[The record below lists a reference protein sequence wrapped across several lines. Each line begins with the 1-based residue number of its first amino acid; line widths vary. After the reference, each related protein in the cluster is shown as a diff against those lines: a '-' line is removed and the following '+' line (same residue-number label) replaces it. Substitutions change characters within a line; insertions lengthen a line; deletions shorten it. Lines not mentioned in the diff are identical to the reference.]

1 MTETGTGTTNETA
14 TAAATE
20 PGKELA
26 ADAPAPGN
34 TVSTAD
40 QRFADQMDQ
49 VAGAAVVLRGRRLGW
64 RQLFG
69 GLAHVTYAV
78 STENGDRYVVKFLT
92 QEMDDFGLMIPI
104 DDLIANTAAAGES
117 GVGARVVQ
125 ALPETPALVLEF
137 IDGRTLDTPDLAQ
150 ADYIPRISRA
160 LRDLHAKAPP
170 MRNATVIWKFLG
182 DYLVLIDKHAL
193 KCPPGILEWLP
204 TVRRIQAALAVN
216 ALRPVPSNN
225 DLLAKNVMDD
235 GRIRIIDYDFSGMN
249 DPMFDV
255 GDLAM
260 EGDYDP
266 DQIRVAC
273 EAYFGAHDQVQYARA
288 SLFGIA
294 AQYTWTLLFVA
305 MDALLSD
312 APAEGFDYWREASSR
327 WEWTRAKLEST
338 ALESLIGA
346 ASTTP

>member
-1 MTETGTGTTNETA
+1 VASDTA
-14 TAAATE
+14 
-20 PGKELA
+20 
-26 ADAPAPGN
+26 
-34 TVSTAD
+34 STAD
-40 QRFADQMDQ
+40 QRFAVQMEQ
-49 VAGAAVVLRGRRLGW
+49 IAAEAEVLRGRRLEW

-78 STENGDRYVVKFLT
+78 STEDGSRYVVKFLT

-104 DDLIANTAAAGES
+104 PDLIANTVAAGES

-125 ALPETPALVLEF
+125 ALPKLPALVLEY
-137 IDGRTLDTPDLAQ
+137 IDGRTLDTPDLAM
-150 ADYIPRISRA
+150 AGYIPRIGGA
-160 LRDLHAKAPP
+160 IRDLHAKAPP
-170 MRNATVIWKFLG
+170 MRNATVIWKFLE
-182 DYLVLIDKHAL
+182 DYLRLIGRHSLA
-193 KCPPGILEWLP
+193 CPAGILDWLP
-204 TVRRIQAALAVN
+204 TVRRIETALAVN
-216 ALRPVPSNN
+216 ALPPVPSNN

-273 EAYFGAHDQVQYARA
+273 TAYFGEHDPVQFARA

-294 AQYTWTLLFVA
+294 AQYTWSLLFVG
-305 MDALLSD
+305 MDALLTD
-312 APAEGFDYWREASSR
+312 APAEGFDYWQEASSR
-327 WEWTRAKLEST
+327 WEWTRAKLEDAS
-338 ALESLIGA
+338 LESLIAA
-346 ASTTP
+346 ASAAAG

>member
-1 MTETGTGTTNETA
+1 VTGATSETQTGAANEPATTLQGEA
-14 TAAATE
+14 VV
-20 PGKELA
+20 
-26 ADAPAPGN
+26 PGN
-34 TVSTAD
+34 AMSTAD

-49 VAGAAVVLRGRRLGW
+49 VSAAADVLRGQRLGW

-78 STENGDRYVVKFLT
+78 STEAGDRYVVKFLT

-125 ALPETPALVLEF
+125 ALPEVPALVLEF

-160 LRDLHAKAPP
+160 LRDLHANAPP
-170 MRNATVIWKFLG
+170 MRNATVIWKFLD
-182 DYLVLIDKHAL
+182 DYLVLIDKHSL

-204 TVRRIQAALAVN
+204 TMRRIQAALAVS
-216 ALRPVPSNN
+216 ALPPVPSNN

-260 EGDYDP
+260 EGDYNP
-266 DQIRVAC
+266 DQIRIAC
-273 EAYFGAHDQVQYARA
+273 EAYFGAHDPVQYARA

-294 AQYTWTLLFVA
+294 AQYTWTLLFVG

-312 APAEGFDYWREASSR
+312 SPAEGFDYWQEASSR
-327 WEWTRAKLEST
+327 WDWTRAKLES
-338 ALESLIGA
+338 ASLESLIAA
-346 ASTTP
+346 ASAAP

>member
-1 MTETGTGTTNETA
+1 VASETA
-14 TAAATE
+14 
-20 PGKELA
+20 
-26 ADAPAPGN
+26 
-34 TVSTAD
+34 STAD
-40 QRFADQMDQ
+40 QRFAVQMEQ
-49 VAGAAVVLRGRRLGW
+49 IAAEAEVLRGRRLDW

-78 STENGDRYVVKFLT
+78 STEAGSRYVVKFLT

-104 DDLIANTAAAGES
+104 PDLIANTVAAGES

-125 ALPETPALVLEF
+125 ALPGLPALVLEY
-137 IDGRTLDTPDLAQ
+137 IDGRTLDTPDLAR
-150 ADYIPRISRA
+150 ADYIPRIGGA
-160 LRDLHAKAPP
+160 IRDLHAKAPP
-170 MRNATVIWKFLG
+170 MRNATVIWKFLE
-182 DYLVLIDKHAL
+182 DYLGLIGKHSLA
-193 KCPPGILEWLP
+193 CPAGILDWLP
-204 TVRRIQAALAVN
+204 TVRRIETALAVN
-216 ALRPVPSNN
+216 ALPPVPSNN

-273 EAYFGAHDQVQYARA
+273 TAYFGTHDPVQFARA

-294 AQYTWTLLFVA
+294 AQYTWSLLFVG
-305 MDALLSD
+305 MDALLTD

-327 WEWTRAKLEST
+327 WDWTRAKLEDAS
-338 ALESLIGA
+338 LESLIAA
-346 ASTTP
+346 ASAPAG